1 MPRILSP
8 VEKRRKRRLFEL
20 TCAAALLV
28 CGIGTI
34 QASTAANGG
43 YARDQAAAGKLVYTG
58 HCSRCHGAQLQ
69 GQAGPPLAGS
79 GFASNLQYSKISAQQ
94 LFDFIKRHMPNNAPG
109 SLTNKQYQEVFAYIL
124 SENGYP
130 AGSNPLTGKSV
141 SRIDLLPYPGNGSS
155 SSTGTQSSSS
165 R

>member
-1 MPRILSP
+1 MPRILFP
-8 VEKRRKRRLFEL
+8 VKKSRKRRLFEL
-20 TCAAALLV
+20 TCAAGLLI

-34 QASTAANGG
+34 QASAPANGG
-43 YARDQAAAGKLVYTG
+43 YTRDQAAAGKQVYAG
-58 HCSRCHGAQLQ
+58 HCSRCHGAKLQ
-69 GQAGPPLAGS
+69 GQAGPPLAGP

-94 LFDFIKRHMPNNAPG
+94 LFDFLKRHMPKNAPG

-130 AGSNPLTGKSV
+130 AGSRPLTDKSV
-141 SRIDLLPYPGNGSS
+141 SQVDLLPYPGNGSS
-155 SSTGTQSSSS
+155 STGTRSSSS